1 MAAAETAR
9 LIASLELQ
17 DKFSPGVAKAEASM
31 AGLERRSSSAFS
43 KIGSGFATVGK
54 LALVGA
60 GGLIAGLSVALKSGI
75 DSLNELQAVE
85 AQTAA
90 VIKSTGAAAG
100 VTADQ
105 IRQQA
110 SALEDLTTI
119 DDKTI
124 QRSQNLLLT
133 FTNIKN
139 AAGANN
145 DIFNQATK
153 AVLDLSTAMGSDV
166 KGSAIQLG
174 KALNDPVKGITALT
188 RVGVTFTKQ
197 QKEQI
202 KDLVKHNDL
211 LGAQKV
217 ILGEVN
223 KEFGG
228 SAAAQA
234 NTFAGQQRRLA
245 DAFEDLKVALAQG
258 ALPGLTAF
266 TKALASLLKQPQA
279 ITFAKNLGESLS
291 NLLSPKNLQ
300 SAIDFGK
307 SVLPAIAD
315 GLRLAGESAKFLF
328 NIWKGLPKELQ
339 GLAVAAVVGNKLTGG
354 LLTSGLGDI
363 LKGGLKGLG
372 GIFNRGTSA
381 ANALWV
387 QQAGLGGGTGP
398 VGGKVGIG
406 SKILGAVTIL
416 GTVAIA
422 AESIQLLAQAF
433 GDFQNTVKTSQDNL
447 AKQVADT
454 AKQNRDET
462 LKNLQDTTKNI
473 LSSNIFDN
481 VIQSV
486 FGGAQITQ
494 DLVSAAQR
502 LEKQTGETQG
512 QLQQDRQAVLDAIG
526 TATRLHLDAAQGPLA
541 EVLAHINAKIDGTS
555 TDIVDAIKT
564 KLPDVA
570 KSPFGP
576 NTTPEVLRELIR
588 WLKITAPKGTLSAG
602 SANTITEQ
610 LLKRSLGGSVQTLTG
625 AINSLKVAQV
635 KAVERG
641 DTKTAAAIGRDI
653 DLLTQRLQRV
663 EASRAALLQRAAD
676 AVRNTLIV
684 GFGQVVFAVQ
694 NIKLP
699 SFLPEGPT
707 PRRNQNAPD
716 RTPAADPNDNQNR
729 GGGRRNIA
737 LAVTVH
743 PSATDT
749 FHAGDRKK
757 RISPIRPQ

>member
-60 GGLIAGLSVALKSGI
+60 GGLIAGLGVALKSGI
-75 DSLNELQAVE
+75 DSLNELQSVE

-124 QRSQNLLLT
+124 QRGQNLLLT

-139 AAGANN
+139 QVGAGN
-145 DIFNQATK
+145 DIFNQATL
-153 AVLDLSTAMGSDV
+153 ATLNLSTALGGDV
-166 KGSAIQLG
+166 KGAAIQLG

-188 RVGVTFTKQ
+188 RSGVSFTAQ
-197 QKEQI
+197 QKQQI

-217 ILGEVN
+217 ILAELN
-223 KEFGG
+223 KEFKG

-234 NTFAGQQRRLA
+234 DTFAGQQKRLA
-245 DAFEDLKVALAQG
+245 DAFEELKIALAQG

-279 ITFAKNLGESLS
+279 IQFAKNLGESLS

-372 GIFNRGTSA
+372 GIFAVA
-381 ANALWV
+381 AVWM
-387 QQAGLGGGTGP
+387 
-398 VGGKVGIG
+398 
-406 SKILGAVTIL
+406 SKRMGVN
-416 GTVAIA
+416 V
-422 AESIQLLAQAF
+422 
-433 GDFQNTVKTSQDNL
+433 
-447 AKQVADT
+447 
-454 AKQNRDET
+454 
-462 LKNLQDTTKNI
+462 LK
-473 LSSNIFDN
+473 
-481 VIQSV
+481 
-486 FGGAQITQ
+486 A
-494 DLVSAAQR
+494 
-502 LEKQTGETQG
+502 
-512 QLQQDRQAVLDAIG
+512 
-526 TATRLHLDAAQGPLA
+526 
-541 EVLAHINAKIDGTS
+541 
-555 TDIVDAIKT
+555 
-564 KLPDVA
+564 
-570 KSPFGP
+570 
-576 NTTPEVLRELIR
+576 
-588 WLKITAPKGTLSAG
+588 
-602 SANTITEQ
+602 
-610 LLKRSLGGSVQTLTG
+610 
-625 AINSLKVAQV
+625 
-635 KAVERG
+635 
-641 DTKTAAAIGRDI
+641 
-653 DLLTQRLQRV
+653 
-663 EASRAALLQRAAD
+663 
-676 AVRNTLIV
+676 
-684 GFGQVVFAVQ
+684 
-694 NIKLP
+694 
-699 SFLPEGPT
+699 
-707 PRRNQNAPD
+707 
-716 RTPAADPNDNQNR
+716 
-729 GGGRRNIA
+729 
-737 LAVTVH
+737 
-743 PSATDT
+743 
-749 FHAGDRKK
+749 
-757 RISPIRPQ
+757 